1 MLNMKDKA
9 MQLKN
14 SINRQVLS
22 DNRAISSTID
32 VMFFLLMV
40 SLSAVVLMPA
50 MLSSG
55 HNAAVQDVA
64 AYRFDEQLLQSLLD
78 SRAEGFEYT
87 VVPSALSGTVVI
99 PPENAMD
106 LCQYNAIFA
115 REHASRT
122 FADLIAEG
130 MLFSL
135 RTGENGTYCY
145 FYPFS
150 AGYSEATEKVLKE
163 YLDRR
168 IGGRYNYRLEA
179 NWQPV
184 PGCGPSSQLAVGAV
198 PPAKAFRQSALISV
212 PYGYVVSLADISSTA
227 DDLNFGLAVN
237 SSQKEQELRSM
248 FEECIFLAASGSS
261 ALIVGMYYPE
271 EYLEQISSGQAKVAD
286 IGDSLMGSP
295 SDERNIERTMA
306 IDILANAVKVMENMC
321 SNSTDNVTKLTEDN
335 VTLVGNQLRQ
345 EHTNEIYT
353 YLSTEM
359 SEEIDNTVQTMMQT
373 NDSVTLLELRDR
385 QISSILMHV
394 RPPAAEITLMIW

>member
-1 MLNMKDKA
+1 MENKA
-9 MQLKN
+9 MQLKS

-145 FYPFS
+145 LYPFS

-198 PPAKAFRQSALISV
+198 P

-306 IDILANAVKVMENMC
+306 IDILANAVKLMENMC

-373 NDSVTLLELRDR
+373 NDSITLLELRDR

-394 RPPAAEITLMIW
+394 RPPATEITLMIW